1 MRGGAHTD
9 VENRQPAGLAAGT
22 PPELWVPPES
32 VPVSVPADEVGSADG
47 ALVRVPDE
55 LLDCDDRL
63 VLDDELTVVLVVLF
77 DVAVLG
83 AVLGAVL
90 DVVVLELE
98 EVAPVSSSAAAI
110 RAVREVV
117 AFVAANVR
125 ADVVVSAGVL
135 LTYGPSGASP
145 NGKVICGIVMTGMI
159 WEVSRS
165 PVTICGNASMFGRVA
180 PLMVAV
186 G

>member
-1 MRGGAHTD
+1 MGP
-9 VENRQPAGLAAGT
+9 QLAGLTAGT

-32 VPVSVPADEVGSADG
+32 APVSEPADEVGAADG

-63 VLDDELTVVLVVLF
+63 VLDDELAVVVVLDVVVLG
-77 DVAVLG
+77 V
-83 AVLGAVL
+83 VL

-98 EVAPVSSSAAAI
+98 EVVPVSSSAAAL
-110 RAVREVV
+110 RATREVV
-117 AFVAANVR
+117 VFVAANVR

-145 NGKVICGIVMTGMI
+145 NGKVICGIVMIGII
-159 WEVSRS
+159 WEASRS
-165 PVTICGNASMFGRVA
+165 PATICGNASMFGRVA
-180 PLMVAV
+180 PLTVAV

>member
-32 VPVSVPADEVGSADG
+32 VPVSVPADEVGAADG

-63 VLDDELTVVLVVLF
+63 VLDDELTVVLVVLL

-83 AVLGAVL
+83 VVL

-98 EVAPVSSSAAAI
+98 EVAPVSASVAAI
-110 RAVREVV
+110 RAAREVV